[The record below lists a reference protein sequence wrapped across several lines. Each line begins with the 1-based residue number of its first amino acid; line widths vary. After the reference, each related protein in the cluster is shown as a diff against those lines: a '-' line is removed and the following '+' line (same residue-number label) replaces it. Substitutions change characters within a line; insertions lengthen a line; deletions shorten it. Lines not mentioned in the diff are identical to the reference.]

1 MKTII
6 ALISVALM
14 YGCAT
19 KSGVLQMAPNTYT
32 LSVGVA
38 GTGSVSGNDTM
49 AKRDALTEAN
59 AYCASKGKVIL
70 VQNTTMSSTLAG
82 STSDLVFQC
91 LDENDPNAKVSP
103 VYRKEPNIVIE
114 NRTQK

>member
-1 MKTII
+1 MKII
-6 ALISVALM
+6 ALIGAALM
-14 YGCAT
+14 CGCAT
-19 KSGVLQMAPNTYT
+19 KSGVLQMGPNTYT
-32 LSVGVA
+32 LSSGVS
-38 GTGSVSGNDTM
+38 GTGSVSGNDTR
-49 AKRDALTEAN
+49 AKREALTEAN

-70 VQNTTMSSTLAG
+70 VQNTQMSSTLAG

-91 LDENDPNAKVSP
+91 LDENDPAAKVLP